1 MKLNKKRCIFLS
13 AFLCSG
19 FFIFAQNADD
29 NSIKAS
35 SEEEAF
41 GFESEEDNSES
52 IHEHASIIDDFG
64 AEVFES
70 EAEDPSDDDV
80 FAYLAN
86 LFNESE
92 DVEEAVTSEGD
103 GQNGKITDSDL
114 FKSLTLTGSLNADFG
129 GFVNYD
135 FDQDDWDGGGV
146 FLISNTLYLS
156 ARASKDLSINGSFT
170 TSLSNKFAIELN
182 TLYFDY
188 LIKDLIF
195 VTAGKRSF
203 SWGYPI
209 LFNNGDLFGSGT
221 NTYGLPYVGPSYTNV
236 LEITNN
242 HAVFQL
248 KIPWT
253 SGTYT
258 AMAMYDFDKLTGNVS
273 WKYMSYAT
281 SLEFTIFNQAIN
293 IFART
298 YAYEETKKEAE
309 TVEKPAVIGNTA
321 SSSQEGAGTEIEQ
334 IEEVET
340 ETEKKERE
348 LKDARFG
355 YWMHPIIGL
364 ETKRTIFGIDFYGQG
379 QFRLQDFS
387 TVDEGNIDYIIGT
400 GGFYKLIDSFDP
412 NIGIAAEY
420 QYVFD
425 PNMHKESEI
434 HNHKIAV
441 EFGLRRM
448 GRDKNLK
455 FGLDWGHNFS
465 TNNGLVA
472 GAFYISNIFRHGQ
485 WKNIIGMSYDKDF
498 TNRKIMVGSIISIN
512 MNY

>member
-1 MKLNKKRCIFLS
+1 MKLNKKRFVFLS
-13 AFLCSG
+13 AVLCSC
-19 FFIFAQNADD
+19 FFMFAQTADD

-41 GFESEEDNSES
+41 GFETEEDNSETLQ
-52 IHEHASIIDDFG
+52 EHASIIDDFG
-64 AEVFES
+64 SEVFES
-70 EAEDPSDDDV
+70 EAEDSSDDEFDD
-80 FAYLAN
+80 LAN

-92 DVEEAVTSEGD
+92 DIEDAVTSD
-103 GQNGKITDSDL
+103 ADSQNGKITDSDL

-129 GFVNYD
+129 GFVNYE
-135 FDQDDWDGGGV
+135 FTKDDWDGGGV

-242 HAVFQL
+242 HAVFQM

-281 SLEFTIFNQAIN
+281 SLEFTILNQAIN

-309 TVEKPAVIGNTA
+309 NVEKTAVISNTE
-321 SSSQEGAGTEIEQ
+321 STSESQTNIENVTTET
-334 IEEVET
+334 VET
-340 ETEKKERE
+340 ESEKKERE
-348 LKDARFG
+348 LKDAKFG

-364 ETKRTIFGIDFYGQG
+364 ETKRTILGIDFYGQG
-379 QFRLQDFS
+379 QFRLQDFN
-387 TVDEGNIDYIIGT
+387 TVDKRNIDYIIGT

-455 FGLDWGHNFS
+455 LGIDWGHNFS

-485 WKNIIGMSYDKDF
+485 WKNIIGMSYDKNF
-498 TNRKIMVGSIISIN
+498 TNRKIMFGSIISIN

>member
-1 MKLNKKRCIFLS
+1 MKLNKKRFVFLS
-13 AFLCSG
+13 AVLCSC
-19 FFIFAQNADD
+19 FFMFAQTADD

-41 GFESEEDNSES
+41 GFETEEDNSETLQ
-52 IHEHASIIDDFG
+52 EHASIIDDFG
-64 AEVFES
+64 SEVFES
-70 EAEDPSDDDV
+70 EAEDSSDDEFDD
-80 FAYLAN
+80 LAN

-92 DVEEAVTSEGD
+92 DIEDAVTSD
-103 GQNGKITDSDL
+103 ADSQNRKITDSDL

-129 GFVNYD
+129 GFVNYE
-135 FDQDDWDGGGV
+135 FTKDDWDGGGV

-242 HAVFQL
+242 HAVFQM

-281 SLEFTIFNQAIN
+281 SLEFTILNQAIN

-309 TVEKPAVIGNTA
+309 NVEKPAVISNTE
-321 SSSQEGAGTEIEQ
+321 STSESQTNIENVTTEI
-334 IEEVET
+334 VET
-340 ETEKKERE
+340 ESEKKERE
-348 LKDARFG
+348 LKDAKFG

-364 ETKRTIFGIDFYGQG
+364 ETKRTILGIDFYGQG
-379 QFRLQDFS
+379 QFRLQDFN
-387 TVDEGNIDYIIGT
+387 TVDKGNIDYIIGT

-455 FGLDWGHNFS
+455 LGIDWGHNFS

-485 WKNIIGMSYDKDF
+485 WKNIIGMSYDKNF
-498 TNRKIMVGSIISIN
+498 TNRKIMFGSIISIN

>member
-1 MKLNKKRCIFLS
+1 MKLNKKRFVFLS
-13 AFLCSG
+13 AVLCSC
-19 FFIFAQNADD
+19 FFMFAQTADD
-29 NSIKAS
+29 NSLKAS

-41 GFESEEDNSES
+41 GFETEEDNSENLQ
-52 IHEHASIIDDFG
+52 EHASIIDDFG
-64 AEVFES
+64 SEVFES
-70 EAEDPSDDDV
+70 EAEDSSDDEFDD
-80 FAYLAN
+80 LAN

-92 DVEEAVTSEGD
+92 DIEDAVTSD
-103 GQNGKITDSDL
+103 ADSQNGKITDSDL

-129 GFVNYD
+129 GFANYE
-135 FDQDDWDGGGV
+135 FTKDDWDGGGV

-242 HAVFQL
+242 HAVFQM

-253 SGTYT
+253 SGTFT

-281 SLEFTIFNQAIN
+281 SLEFTILNQAIN

-309 TVEKPAVIGNTA
+309 NVEKPAVISNTE
-321 SSSQEGAGTEIEQ
+321 STSESQTNIENVTTEI
-334 IEEVET
+334 VET
-340 ETEKKERE
+340 ESEKKERE
-348 LKDARFG
+348 LKDAKFG

-364 ETKRTIFGIDFYGQG
+364 ETKRTILGIDFYGQG
-379 QFRLQDFS
+379 QFRLQDFN

-455 FGLDWGHNFS
+455 LGIDWGHNFS

-485 WKNIIGMSYDKDF
+485 WKNIIGMSYDKNF
-498 TNRKIMVGSIISIN
+498 TNRKIMFGSIISIN

>member
-1 MKLNKKRCIFLS
+1 MKLNKKRFVFLS
-13 AFLCSG
+13 AVLCSC
-19 FFIFAQNADD
+19 FFMFAQTADD

-41 GFESEEDNSES
+41 GFETEEDNSES
-52 IHEHASIIDDFG
+52 LQEHASIIDDFG
-64 AEVFES
+64 SEVFES
-70 EAEDPSDDDV
+70 EAEDSSDDEFDD
-80 FAYLAN
+80 LAN

-92 DVEEAVTSEGD
+92 DIEDAVTSD
-103 GQNGKITDSDL
+103 ADSQNGKITDSDL

-129 GFVNYD
+129 GFANYE
-135 FDQDDWDGGGV
+135 FTKDDWDGGGV

-242 HAVFQL
+242 HAVFQM

-253 SGTYT
+253 SGTFT

-281 SLEFTIFNQAIN
+281 SLEFTILNQAIN

-309 TVEKPAVIGNTA
+309 NVEKPAVISNTE
-321 SSSQEGAGTEIEQ
+321 STSESQTNIENVTTET
-334 IEEVET
+334 VET
-340 ETEKKERE
+340 ESERKERE
-348 LKDARFG
+348 LKDAKFG

-364 ETKRTIFGIDFYGQG
+364 ETKRTILGIDFYGQG
-379 QFRLQDFS
+379 QFRLQDFN
-387 TVDEGNIDYIIGT
+387 TVDKRNIDYIIGT

-455 FGLDWGHNFS
+455 LGIDWGHNFS

-485 WKNIIGMSYDKDF
+485 WKNIIGMSYDKNF
-498 TNRKIMVGSIISIN
+498 TNRKIMFGSIISIN